1 MSVYTS
7 RLHRQNAQS
16 RFRLP
21 AFPSR
26 ECVAEAFLVRSG
38 RAIADADILPRDVLS
53 FNVVKNSGT
62 LADQVGRRR
71 LSTSQADAAR
81 DAAAGSLE

>member
-1 MSVYTS
+1 VS
-7 RLHRQNAQS
+7 AWPK
-16 RFRLP
+16 RF
-21 AFPSR
+21 
-26 ECVAEAFLVRSG
+26 ECGQDGLSQML
-38 RAIADADILPRDVLS
+38 ISSRDVLS

-62 LADQVGRRR
+62 LADQVGRRG